1 MGPNEV
7 LRLLV
12 EPLRPSISRAL
23 YALHT
28 LALQWQANPINGEP
42 KKIDIAQ
49 LVKMSLIPFF
59 GMIAITIVY
68 LLYRRKLIRDQRDL
82 ESLKSDQMRLRVEAL
97 AAERKARREKMEQAR
112 RLSNEKRNAL
122 KGSKSSDDGSVEGE
136 SLV

>member
-12 EPLRPSISRAL
+12 EPVRPFVSRTL
-23 YALHT
+23 YVLHT

-49 LVKMSLIPFF
+49 LVKVSLIPVV
-59 GMIAITIVY
+59 GMTAIIIVY

-82 ESLKSDQMRLRVEAL
+82 ESLKSDQMRLQVEAL
-97 AAERKARREKMEQAR
+97 AAERKARREKMEQTR
-112 RLSNEKRNAL
+112 RQLLEKNKALQESNRA
-122 KGSKSSDDGSVEGE
+122 DDGSLEGE
-136 SLV
+136 SLT